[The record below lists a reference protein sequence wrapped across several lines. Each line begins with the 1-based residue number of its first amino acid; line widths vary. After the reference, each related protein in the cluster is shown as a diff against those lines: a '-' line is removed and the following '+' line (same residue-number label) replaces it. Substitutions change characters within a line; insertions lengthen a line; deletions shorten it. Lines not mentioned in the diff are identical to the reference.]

1 MAACWVAGR
10 KGLSVRHV
18 RYVPERKEA
27 TELWKLAHSFA
38 SNLVKAGPSFGFA
51 EPPPQSVWLIA
62 EPT

>member
-1 MAACWVAGR
+1 M
-10 KGLSVRHV
+10 SVRHV